1 MPEGCL
7 TFDATIVLNIAFSSF
22 RRSSKNSKAMVNDK
36 LGEFCH
42 SVTHETHHIPSNNP
56 TCVQYSE
63 TAVGFVRKKKK
74 AIYRIRHHV
83 NIICVL

>member
-36 LGEFCH
+36 LGELCH

-63 TAVGFVRKKKK
+63 TAVSFIKKREKQY
-74 AIYRIRHHV
+74 IEYVIM
-83 NIICVL
+83 